1 MWGFEKKS
9 GEVVNGGKEEEEEE
23 GGFREIGTEVD
34 DNGVMRASM
43 GGRR

>member
-1 MWGFEKKS
+1 MKS
-9 GEVVNGGKEEEEEE
+9 GEVVNGGKEEEE